1 MERPGFR
8 PDPTL
13 YGKGGG
19 DAAKPFWQRRARNQS
34 FGDLLRIQVAYGL
47 GEPHSEGFCE
57 WTDHADDDIR
67 TGIWQCYTLVLLATT
82 VDAQTDRY
90 DLLANNPMAENRP
103 TSGTTKLLK
112 GKLLSLANGPDV
124 PTDQHAWDQ
133 GWHRRALQ
141 WSNPGRQPPL
151 LPCLCGDVPRPFD
164 PSIRYDASNPRG
176 GLNLMLT

>member
-1 MERPGFR
+1 MGRAKATPANHF
-8 PDPTL
+8 
-13 YGKGGG
+13 GG
-19 DAAKPFWQRRARNQS
+19 DVRVTHNVRRFAAYPGRLRTWRTSLRGFLRMDRPCRRRYTQRHLAVLHASFAGNYSRRADRP
-34 FGDLLRIQVAYGL
+34 LRICWL
-47 GEPHSEGFCE
+47 I
-57 WTDHADDDIR
+57 T
-67 TGIWQCYTLVLLATT
+67 
-82 VDAQTDRY
+82 
-90 DLLANNPMAENRP
+90 PMAENRP

-141 WSNPGRQPPL
+141 WSNPGRQAPL
-151 LPCLCGDVPRPFD
+151 LRCLCGDVPRAFD